1 MDEIIYTVWKVLYY
15 YIPRF
20 SGRNGSQEKYVWMY
34 GNQIIEKIT
43 KKENMALSSTV
54 VLQLQFKRKL
64 QPDKRTN
71 TKSNLFYKVVFHSIA
86 IVPSQA
92 FILRPRIKPHFNWTQ
107 YKQSDSIHP
116 LYYILNG
123 QWKSKRHSESP
134 TIHNA
139 SSWKFWKL
147 GLQFRMTKALLLS
160 NLFSLTC
167 CSSQTKIKFKSNL
180 QIFMKYQ

>member
-1 MDEIIYTVWKVLYY
+1 MHVKHSWFYTKNWVHPISANMKKNKDGWDYLYCLEGAILLYPSFFWKEWITRKICVNVWKPNNRENYKK
-15 YIPRF
+15 R
-20 SGRNGSQEKYVWMY
+20 KYGIVI
-34 GNQIIEKIT
+34 NR
-43 KKENMALSSTV
+43 V

-147 GLQFRMTKALLLS
+147 GL
-160 NLFSLTC
+160 LTVPDD
-167 CSSQTKIKFKSNL
+167 
-180 QIFMKYQ
+180 